1 MKRVKQKQPVPNWRF
16 YFVVA
21 LLVALPVALV
31 SRMAS
36 LQVLNGDRGVEFLQK
51 QGNARAVRVMA
62 VNATR
67 GMITDR
73 NGQPLA
79 VSTPVVSLWADPA
92 TLREEDLASLAK
104 ALHQSEAALRK
115 RLAAYAGK
123 RFMYLARRLPPA
135 RAAQVSELRI
145 KGVHEQREYQRFYPA
160 GAYAAQLVG
169 IVNVDDEG
177 ISGLELAYDDWLRGA
192 PGKRKVVI
200 SGKLDKRG
208 RRVNEVVSVIG
219 ELAPVQPGKDLR
231 LSIDLRLQYVQYRE
245 LARAVRET
253 GASSGSA
260 VTLDVDTGEVLAVN
274 SYPSFNPNN
283 RRSISKHL
291 KAGDTRNRV
300 FTDVLEPGSTVKTLS
315 VAAAL
320 ESGQYTIDSVID
332 TAPGEIVVAG
342 KRIADPR
349 NYGELSLARVLAKS
363 SQVGTARLAL
373 DLGVDPIWEMF
384 NRFGLGQSTGSGF
397 PGERAG
403 ALRVKDKW
411 YLTEQVTLAYGYG
424 LTATP
429 LQLARA
435 YAAIA
440 KDGELMPVSLL
451 ARRDDVEVHGEQIID
466 KAIASDLRDALAAVV
481 KGDGTAT
488 RAAVP
493 GFAVGGKTGTARKLG
508 KTGYRD
514 DSHFALF
521 AGLAP
526 IDNPKIVTV
535 VLIDDPQGEEYGGG
549 AVAAPVFSRIAA
561 GVLPLLS
568 VPFDDRALLAA
579 AGDAQLG
586 EAM

>member
-1 MKRVKQKQPVPNWRF
+1 MRRVKQKEPVPNWRF
-16 YFVVA
+16 YFVTA
-21 LLVALPVALV
+21 LLVSLPVALV
-31 SRMAS
+31 SRMAA
-36 LQVLNGDRGVEFLQK
+36 LQVLNGERGVEFLQK
-51 QGNARAVRVMA
+51 QGNARAVRVMD
-62 VNATR
+62 VNTSR

-79 VSTPVVSLWADPA
+79 VSTPVVSLWVDPA
-92 TLREEDLASLAK
+92 VLAEKDIPAIAQALGQRESDLRQRVA
-104 ALHQSEAALRK
+104 R
-115 RLAAYAGK
+115 YAGK

-135 RAAQVSELRI
+135 RAEQVSSLGI
-145 KGVHEQREYQRFYPA
+145 GGVHEQREYQRFYPA
-160 GAYAAQLVG
+160 GAYTAQLVG
-169 IVNVDDEG
+169 IANVDDKG
-177 ISGLELAYDDWLRGA
+177 ISGLEMAYDEWLRGV

-200 SGKLDKRG
+200 SGKVDKRG
-208 RRVNEVVSVIG
+208 RRTNEVVSVIG

-253 GASSGSA
+253 GARSGSA
-260 VTLDVDTGEVLAVN
+260 VTLDVHTGEVLAVN

-283 RRSISKHL
+283 RRTISKHL
-291 KAGDTRNRV
+291 KAGDTRNRA
-300 FTDVLEPGSTVKTLS
+300 FTDAVEPGSTVKTLS

-320 ESGQYTIDSVID
+320 ESGRYNIESVID

-342 KRIADPR
+342 KRIVDPR
-349 NYGELSLARVLAKS
+349 NYGELSLARILAKS
-363 SQVGTARLAL
+363 SQVGTTRLAL
-373 DLGVDPIWEMF
+373 ELGVDPIWNTF

-397 PGERAG
+397 PGERTG
-403 ALRVKDKW
+403 TLRVKDKW

-440 KDGELMPVSLL
+440 NDGQLMPVSLL
-451 ARRDDVEVHGEQIID
+451 ARDEAAPQGDQIIS
-466 KAIASDLRDALAAVV
+466 KAIANDLREALATVV

-488 RAAVP
+488 RAAVS

-508 KTGYRD
+508 KEGYRD

-526 IDNPKIVTV
+526 IDNPEIVTV
-535 VLIDDPQGEEYGGG
+535 VLMDDPQGEEYGGG

-568 VPFDDRALLAA
+568 VPFDDSALLAA
-579 AGDAQLG
+579 ASEAEIG